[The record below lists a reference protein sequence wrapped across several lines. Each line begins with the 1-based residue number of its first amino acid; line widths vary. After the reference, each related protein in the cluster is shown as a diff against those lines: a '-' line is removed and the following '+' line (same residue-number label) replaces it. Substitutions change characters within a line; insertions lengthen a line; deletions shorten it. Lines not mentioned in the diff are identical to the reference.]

1 MATKST
7 NRNRTPE
14 ELKGAV
20 TKSQFKENKAAQ
32 ASAAADVAREAEQRR
47 TAPKAPATYGTD
59 FGGKEDLHPA
69 RYPNAISHDA
79 VFHDQLAT
87 HISNLRA
94 RLDSAVTSGSNPVMK
109 INKQVQSHLNK
120 AEEEMSLSW
129 AAHKAGTERGVE
141 GIHTAVEAYR
151 RAHQHV
157 SNAHRVLVN
166 GLGGF
171 GSGKGSLK
179 TLQKHFGENSD
190 LPLLTSTQRENLVKD
205 YSNHVRSISQKKGV
219 ALPEGVAVDKKTNLS
234 DVDAP
239 EEVLRPGAAYSRKL
253 SGRTPKS
260 DAEIAT
266 GKAQRVFNQG
276 LMRLQTAGSAGTRTL
291 GQVEGARR
299 AAQEGV
305 AIDPFKLPETVG
317 TAHAGVGIT
326 GFNTL
331 ATAAK
336 NHYEYHNPGQKWS
349 ESVHSKDPVAY
360 AVKHRVSFPSQE
372 ATTAKVLR
380 NMGLDQEEDNAGTI
394 VRGSY
399 KEKAEKPVGREIPL
413 STAVNTKPSRSS
425 EFKTGG
431 NK

>member
-1 MATKST
+1 
-7 NRNRTPE
+7 
-14 ELKGAV
+14 
-20 TKSQFKENKAAQ
+20 
-32 ASAAADVAREAEQRR
+32 
-47 TAPKAPATYGTD
+47 
-59 FGGKEDLHPA
+59 
-69 RYPNAISHDA
+69 
-79 VFHDQLAT
+79 
-87 HISNLRA
+87 
-94 RLDSAVTSGSNPVMK
+94 
-109 INKQVQSHLNK
+109 
-120 AEEEMSLSW
+120 
-129 AAHKAGTERGVE
+129 
-141 GIHTAVEAYR
+141 
-151 RAHQHV
+151 
-157 SNAHRVLVN
+157 VLVN

-171 GSGKGSLK
+171 GSIKKSLK

-205 YSNHVRSISQKKGV
+205 YSNHVRSISQKKNV

-360 AVKHRVSFPSQE
+360 AVKHKVSFPSQE

-394 VRGSY
+394 VSGSY